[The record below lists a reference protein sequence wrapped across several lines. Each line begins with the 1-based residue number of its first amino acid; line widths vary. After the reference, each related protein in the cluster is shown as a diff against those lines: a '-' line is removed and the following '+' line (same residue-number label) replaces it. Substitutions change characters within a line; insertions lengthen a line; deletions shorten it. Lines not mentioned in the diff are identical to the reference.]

1 MRLLFAIPIII
12 ASFVILLGTPL
23 SAQNKISQK
32 DLKWL
37 ASTMAGEF
45 SSEKQS
51 EADSAYFHILLRMKP
66 IWKNRSDGYWF
77 YVEQSVASA
86 QDKPYRQRI
95 YHLFLEGDSV
105 AVSQVYELPN
115 AMRFAGAWKDE
126 NKLTEITTD
135 SLLNRAGCAI
145 YLRKKDKNYF
155 SGSTP
160 DKECL
165 SSLRGATYA
174 TSEVEIKKNLIESWD
189 RGWNAENKQVWGAE
203 KGAYIFVKRK
213 KLK

>member
-1 MRLLFAIPIII
+1 MKSSHLYSITTTLSLLLFVL
-12 ASFVILLGTPL
+12 FG
-23 SAQNKISQK
+23 SAQNKLSQK

-45 SSEKQS
+45 SSKKQS
-51 EADSAYFHILLRMKP
+51 EADSAYFHIMLRMKP
-66 IWKNRSDGYWF
+66 IWESRTDGYWF

-115 AMRFAGAWKDE
+115 PIRFAGAWNDV
-126 NKLTEITTD
+126 NKLNEISTE
-135 SLLNRAGCAI
+135 SLVNRAGCAI
-145 YLRKKDKNYF
+145 YLRKKGKNHF

-160 DKECL
+160 YKECL

-189 RGWNAENKQVWGAE
+189 RGWNAEDKQVWGAE
-203 KGAYIFVKRK
+203 KGAYLFIKKRK
-213 KLK
+213 LK